1 MKDAKSVGWLAVIGV
16 IIWVLSFFY
25 SRRDKAREEQEKT
38 AENRPTVSIRNGK
51 LVSREIFNG
60 EDSAV
65 AQFTLV
71 NNGNRVAAGTSI
83 TLTKG
88 IVLQDGF
95 SLHVPVADIAP
106 NDDAQARVRVAFKLL
121 GYQGRG
127 RERFEGRLSYRDK
140 LDFSRDFEERFC
152 FETPFTIGI
161 NGLST
166 PTALPL
172 VSYSP
177 PLQMQPCSSPWLTP
191 FKSKPK

>member
-1 MKDAKSVGWLAVIGV
+1 MKDAKRVSWIAVIGV
-16 IIWVLSFFY
+16 IISVLWFFY
-25 SRRDKAREEQEKT
+25 SRRDKAKEEQDMT
-38 AENRPTVSIRNGK
+38 AENRPTVSIRDGQ

-71 NNGNRVAAGTSI
+71 NNGNRVAAGTNI

-88 IVLQDGF
+88 MILQDGF
-95 SLHVPVADIAP
+95 GFHIPVADIAP
-106 NDDAQARVRVAFKLL
+106 NGDAQARVHVAFKLL

-127 RERFEGRLSYRDK
+127 RERFEGKLRYQDK
-140 LDFSRDFEERFC
+140 LDDSRHFEERFC
-152 FETPFTIGI
+152 FETPFTIGF
-161 NGLST
+161 NGLSAL
-166 PTALPL
+166 TALPL

-177 PLQMQPCSSPWLTP
+177 PLQMLPCSSPWLAP